1 MGENQQCLTPEQV
14 KVQSVTKSGQMCIQ
28 LRPKTIKKGKK
39 KPSTNM
45 SSNALHCMLD
55 FSTCHPLFFFSQIL
69 FSNIE
74 EILGVHREFV
84 SALDASLQ
92 PEPQPQ
98 HALGHVFLQF
108 VSLSLTTKPFDHQL
122 TFI

>member
-1 MGENQQCLTPEQV
+1 
-14 KVQSVTKSGQMCIQ
+14 
-28 LRPKTIKKGKK
+28 
-39 KPSTNM
+39 
-45 SSNALHCMLD
+45 MLD
-55 FSTCHPLFFFSQIL
+55 LLSTLLVLFCCSQIL

-84 SALDASLQ
+84 AALEASLQ

-108 VSLSLTTKPFDHQL
+108 VSLLTLTAFDILL